1 MGLVKGAASDF
12 PTRAVLSAPCE
23 GAVLDRVAQF
33 ANAAV
38 IARTSNSCIVVSPG
52 FDAMKQYL
60 HNVTR
65 TEAAVQVAGRI
76 DAFKQG
82 RPSTSA
88 LVDDDAQPS
97 LRPEP

>member
-12 PTRAVLSAPCE
+12 PTRALLSAPCE
-23 GAVLDRVAQF
+23 GAVFDGAAQF
-33 ANAAV
+33 TSAAMT
-38 IARTSNSCIVVSPG
+38 ARTSNRCIVASPG